1 MLPRRNYPPLRL
13 FDVVQLP
20 PMPPQPGKHG
30 DNRCQPAAKYKHPPS
45 RRNNIRLLDPVG
57 APIFRV
63 KDAGREYGRHNSD
76 RKKHHRKIR
85 RRLHGQSIQ
94 QARLGYHASPYRFL
108 LSKQAALELELAFR
122 HTLNV
127 DRHMIV
133 CLDAVHTVLDM
144 VPPNGAMIQ
153 VVEVSNDT

>member
-1 MLPRRNYPPLRL
+1 MLPRRNYPPLPL

-20 PMPPQPGKHG
+20 PMLPQPGKHG

-45 RRNNIRLLDPVG
+45 GRNNIRLLDPVG
-57 APIFRV
+57 RPIVKV
-63 KDAGREYGRHNSD
+63 KDAGREYGRHKSG

-85 RRLHGQSIQ
+85 HRLHGQSIQ
-94 QARLGYHASPYRFL
+94 QARLSYHTSPYGFL
-108 LSKQAALELELAFR
+108 LSKQIALELELAFR

-133 CLDAVHTVLDM
+133 CLDAVHAVIDM
-144 VPPNGAMIQ
+144 VPSNGAMIQ
-153 VVEVSNDT
+153 VVEFSNDT